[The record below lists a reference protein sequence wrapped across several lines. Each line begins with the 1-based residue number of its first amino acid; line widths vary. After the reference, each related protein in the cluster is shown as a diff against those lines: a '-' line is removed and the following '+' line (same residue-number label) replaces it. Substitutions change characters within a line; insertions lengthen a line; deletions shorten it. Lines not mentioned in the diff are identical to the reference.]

1 MPFTPIVSAPNPR
14 ALGLGVLSY
23 FVLALLGGLLLP
35 HLPHG
40 LGIVFLALVLFLPG
54 GVAGLLAKRSP
65 LMHGLLL
72 GLLIVAFTAIL
83 FLIAGML
90 GVKNMS
96 AALHDLGSMAV
107 GGAVA
112 LMIASSLG
120 AVAGDFLGARQRGL

>member
-40 LGIVFLALVLFLPG
+40 LGIVCLALVLFLPG

-120 AVAGDFLGARQRGL
+120 AVAGDFLGARQRGI

>member
-35 HLPHG
+35 HLPRG
-40 LGIVFLALVLFLPG
+40 LGAVFLALFLILPG
-54 GVAGLLAKRSP
+54 GVAGFLAKRSP

-90 GVKNMS
+90 GIKNMS
-96 AALHDLGSMAV
+96 AALHDLGSIAV
-107 GGAVA
+107 GSAVA
-112 LMIASSLG
+112 LMIACSLG
-120 AVAGDFLGARQRGL
+120 AIAGDSLGARQRGL